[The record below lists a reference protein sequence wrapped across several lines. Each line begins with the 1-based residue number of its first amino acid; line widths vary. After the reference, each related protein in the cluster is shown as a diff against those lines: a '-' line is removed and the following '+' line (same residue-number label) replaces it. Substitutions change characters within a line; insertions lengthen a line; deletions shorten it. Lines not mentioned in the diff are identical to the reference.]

1 MRFSLL
7 SICIL
12 VLVSCKKESE
22 EVNQALT
29 PDWESYQLKGDVE
42 QLVVQ
47 YQYEVREIENLPF
60 RVMKER
66 NETLTFDSKGQLISS
81 ITYNDDGS
89 IFEKRLFQGKNKLL
103 EYHQFLNGA
112 LFFKTNHTWENDDN
126 TIIVKRD
133 AQGAIQDKTIQ
144 VFRNGLFVE
153 KRNYGYGGTLL
164 NHKIEYVYDEQGLK
178 VEEKKYDRNENLK
191 NSTKFIYDKEG
202 NLSVEITS
210 DKLKTYTLETHY
222 SYDNSGRLTATRNF
236 SSSMEKPDYEEIKEY
251 DEEGLLNYT
260 KSIDHIQG
268 EQFLEMYA
276 YDEQKRVIETK
287 TYINEQLKSSVE
299 NRYNDEGFLAETKS
313 IVNDHTHYTQR
324 EYTYDEQ
331 GNWISQKVSMN
342 GVFVYQ
348 INRTITYFK

>member
-12 VLVSCKKESE
+12 LLVSCKKESE
-22 EVNQALT
+22 EINQAQT
-29 PDWESYQLKGDVE
+29 PDWGSYQLKGEVE
-42 QLVVQ
+42 QMVVQ

-66 NETLTFDSKGQLISS
+66 NETLTFDAQGQLTSS
-81 ITYNDDGS
+81 TTYNEDGS
-89 IFEKRLFQGKNKLL
+89 IFEKRLFQGKHKLL
-103 EYHQFLNGA
+103 EYQQYLNGA
-112 LFFKTNHTWENDDN
+112 LFFKTNYTWENDDN

-133 AQGAIQDKTIQ
+133 AQGTIQDKTIQ

-153 KRNYGYGGTLL
+153 KRNYGPGGTQLTQ
-164 NHKIEYVYDEQGLK
+164 KVEYVYDEQGIK
-178 VEEKKYDRNENLK
+178 IEERKFDRNQKLK
-191 NSTKFIYDKEG
+191 TQTKFIYDTEG
-202 NLSVEITS
+202 QLITEATS
-210 DKLKTYTLETHY
+210 DKLGTFTLETHY
-222 SYDNSGRLTATRNF
+222 SYDKSGRLTATRNF
-236 SSSMEKPDYEEIKEY
+236 SSSLVKPDYEEVKEY
-251 DEEGLLNYT
+251 DEDGLLTYT
-260 KSIDHIQG
+260 KNIDHKQG
-268 EQFLEMYA
+268 ELYLEMYA
-276 YDEQKRVIETK
+276 YDDQKRAIETK

-324 EYTYDEQ
+324 EYTFDEH

>member
-1 MRFSLL
+1 MRFCLL

-12 VLVSCKKESE
+12 VLVSCKKESN
-22 EVNQALT
+22 EVNQDLT
-29 PDWESYQLKGDVE
+29 TDWESYQLKGDVE

-66 NETLTFDSKGQLISS
+66 NETLTFDTQGKLTSS
-81 ITYNDDGS
+81 ITYNEDGS
-89 IFEKRLFQGKNKLL
+89 IFEKRLFQGKHKLL
-103 EYHQFLNGA
+103 EYQQFLNGA
-112 LFFKTNHTWENDDN
+112 LFFKTNYTWENDDN

-133 AQGAIQDKTIQ
+133 AQGAIQDKTVQ
-144 VFRNGLFVE
+144 VFRNGLLVE
-153 KRNYGYGGTLL
+153 KRIYGLGGTELTQ
-164 NHKIEYVYDEQGLK
+164 KVEYTYDELGFK
-178 VEEKKYDRNENLK
+178 IDEKKYDRNENLK
-191 NSTKFIYDKEG
+191 TITKFTYDKKGKLTTET
-202 NLSVEITS
+202 TS
-210 DKLKTYTLETHY
+210 DKSGTFSLETQY
-222 SYDNSGRLTATRNF
+222 SYDTSGRLVATRNF
-236 SSSMEKPDYEEIKEY
+236 SSSLKKPDYEEVKDY

-268 EQFLEMYA
+268 EQFLEMYV
-276 YDEQKRVIETK
+276 YNEQKRVIETK
-287 TYINEQLKSSVE
+287 TYVNEQLKSSVE

-324 EYTYDEQ
+324 EYTFDEH

>member
-29 PDWESYQLKGDVE
+29 PDWESYQLKGEVE
-42 QLVVQ
+42 QMVVQ
-47 YQYEVREIENLPF
+47 YEYEVREIENLPF

-66 NETLTFDSKGQLISS
+66 NETLTFDAHGQLTSS
-81 ITYNDDGS
+81 TTYNEDGS
-89 IFEKRLFQGKNKLL
+89 IFEKRLFQGKHKLL
-103 EYHQFLNGA
+103 EYQQYLNGT

-133 AQGAIQDKTIQ
+133 AQGTIQDKTIQ

-153 KRNYGYGGTLL
+153 KRNYGPGGTQLTQ
-164 NHKIEYVYDEQGLK
+164 KVEYVYNEQEIK
-178 VEEKKYDRNENLK
+178 IEERKFDRNQKLK
-191 NSTKFIYDKEG
+191 TQTKFMYDAEG
-202 NLSVEITS
+202 QLITEATS
-210 DKLKTYTLETHY
+210 DKLGTFTLETHY
-222 SYDNSGRLTATRNF
+222 SYDKSGRLTATRNF
-236 SSSMEKPDYEEIKEY
+236 SSSLVKPDYEEVKEY
-251 DEEGLLNYT
+251 DEDGLLTYT
-260 KSIDHIQG
+260 KNIDHNQG
-268 EQFLEMYA
+268 ELYLEMYT
-276 YDEQKRVIETK
+276 YDDQKRAIETK

-299 NRYNDEGFLAETKS
+299 SRYNEEGFLAETKS
-313 IVNDHTHYTQR
+313 IINDDTHYTQR
-324 EYTYDEQ
+324 EYTFDEH